1 MALYALIY
9 TNVPIITQNQRTLD
23 NLIKKKQSPIV
34 FYVPYY
40 HEHSNGI
47 KILWETAYRFSR
59 ININTHVIEV
69 SWGPKIKRPK
79 KYNGLVIDKS
89 SLSYLDDP
97 IVIYP
102 DIFHNNPLK
111 AKRSVKY
118 LLAKPFSF
126 GNEFT
131 PYATDYVATYSQM
144 VLDKKILDQFYF
156 LNNEPEYFKNIDIK
170 KKKDLVSIYY
180 GKCRVGDLY
189 KYLLDIINQF
199 EFVEIIT
206 RSTPNNQEDLHRIL
220 SQSKLLISFDAF
232 SHISLIANIYGTP
245 VLFTDNIF
253 SETFRNFNQQ
263 FYGYYYKND
272 IRNLK
277 KIMSVDNMQ
286 KISQSTVSEIKRI
299 KSLEKKE
306 VLRFYN
312 AIIRHFKNI
321 SNFSYQKKNKSK
333 LEIAKEHFEEFNEN
347 YLKKRH
353 LFVVMDMRAMFAF
366 HLMKYRF
373 LFVLFMS
380 LYKCRSLMKRTVKK
394 IVLTFTFQNTAFKAS
409 IHAIKSGHTSDI
421 ISRLRTEKN
430 KNILSFLYRL

>member
-1 MALYALIY
+1 M
-9 TNVPIITQNQRTLD
+9 
-23 NLIKKKQSPIV
+23 IKKKLPCIV

-47 KILWETAYRFSR
+47 KILWEIAYRFSL
-59 ININTHVIEV
+59 INKNTHLIEA

-79 KYNGLVIDKS
+79 KYDGLVIKKS

-102 DIFHNNPLK
+102 DVFHDNPLN

-131 PYATDYVATYSQM
+131 PQANDFVATYSQM

-170 KKKDLVSIYY
+170 RKKNLVSIYY
-180 GKCRVGDLY
+180 GKCRVGDSY

-206 RSTPNNQEDLHRIL
+206 RSTPDNQEDLHKIL

-253 SETFRNFNQQ
+253 SEVFRNFNQE

-299 KSLEKKE
+299 KSSEKTE
-306 VLRFYN
+306 LLRFYD
-312 AIIRHFKNI
+312 AITRHFNKIN
-321 SNFSYQKKNKSK
+321 NLTYQKQNKNK
-333 LEIAKEHFEEFNEN
+333 LEIAKRHFEEFNEG
-347 YLKKRH
+347 YWKKRD
-353 LFVVMDMRAMFAF
+353 LFVVMDMRAMLAF
-366 HLMKYRF
+366 HLIKYK
-373 LFVLFMS
+373 FVFILIMS
-380 LYKCRSLMKRTVKK
+380 LYRCRSLMMRAIKK
-394 IVLTFTFQNTAFKAS
+394 ILSTFAFQMKGKAIQDIYKRYQALSPPIRNTRLGRS
-409 IHAIKSGHTSDI
+409 SDI
-421 ISRLRTEKN
+421 ISEQRTAKN
-430 KNILSFLYRL
+430 KMILYFLYRFF

>member
-1 MALYALIY
+1 M
-9 TNVPIITQNQRTLD
+9 
-23 NLIKKKQSPIV
+23 
-34 FYVPYY
+34 
-40 HEHSNGI
+40 
-47 KILWETAYRFSR
+47 
-59 ININTHVIEV
+59 IEA
-69 SWGPKIKRPK
+69 SWGRKIKRPK
-79 KYNGLVIDKS
+79 KYDGLVIYKS
-89 SLSYLDDP
+89 SLAYLDDP

-102 DIFHNNPLK
+102 DVFHDNPLN

-126 GNEFT
+126 GNEFN
-131 PYATDYVATYSQM
+131 PQASDYVATYSQM
-144 VLDKKILDQFYF
+144 VLDKRHLDQFYF
-156 LNNEPEYFKNIDIK
+156 LNNEPDYFKNIDIK
-170 KKKDLVSIYY
+170 RKKNLVSIYY
-180 GKCRVGDLY
+180 GKCRVGDSY

-206 RSTPNNQEDLHRIL
+206 RSTPDNQEDLHRIL

-245 VLFTDNIF
+245 VLFTDYIF
-253 SETFRNFNQQ
+253 SEVFRNFNQK
-263 FYGYYYKND
+263 FYGYYYRND

-277 KIMSVDNMQ
+277 KITSVDNMQ
-286 KISQSTVSEIKRI
+286 SISQSTVGEIKRI
-299 KSLEKKE
+299 KSSEKKE

-321 SNFSYQKKNKSK
+321 SNLTYQKQNKNK
-333 LEIAKEHFEEFNEN
+333 LEAAKESFIEFNKD
-347 YLKKRH
+347 YWKKRD

-373 LFVLFMS
+373 LFILFMS
-380 LYKCRSLMKRTVKK
+380 LYKFRSLMMRAVKK

-421 ISRLRTEKN
+421 ISRVRSEKN
-430 KNILSFLYRL
+430 KKILSFLYRL